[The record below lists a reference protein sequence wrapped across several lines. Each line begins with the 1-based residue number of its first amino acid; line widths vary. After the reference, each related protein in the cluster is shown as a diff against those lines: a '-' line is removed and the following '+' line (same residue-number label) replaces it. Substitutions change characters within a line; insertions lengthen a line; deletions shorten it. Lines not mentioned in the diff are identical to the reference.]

1 MFSFRSRMRNDLL
14 SSRKMSMQEVR
25 YLVFSKS
32 LKSRETEI
40 SVEQPL
46 AVDDSTEMSVVEAFK
61 ENVSILVALVTRV
74 VIKVVALLHKVTG
87 EKIDGP
93 ITRTEETIEVKAEVR
108 ASMNPP
114 VVAAAAA
121 GTTTEVAMSG
131 KSTNI
136 ISWTSYSACQRNVN
150 FEASSHDSSAHRRD
164 NITKLT
170 FLNPFPEPSLE
181 GRIEC

>member
-1 MFSFRSRMRNDLL
+1 
-14 SSRKMSMQEVR
+14 MSMQEVR

-61 ENVSILVALVTRV
+61 ENVSILVAMVTRV

-87 EKIDGP
+87 EKIGGP
-93 ITRTEETIEVKAEVR
+93 ITRTEETIEVKAEAR

-114 VVAAAAA
+114 VVAAA

-170 FLNPFPEPSLE
+170 FLNPFPEPSLVE
-181 GRIEC
+181 RIEC